1 MPELS
6 EKLCFTLDQEL
17 GGTEGSEPPDTVQ
30 VLPAGEVNPRGKTSF
45 LVDEESRRMILDA
58 YEKGATDLVVD
69 YEHQSLSG
77 SEAPAAGWIKAIEDR
92 GESGVWAIVQWTERA
107 REYLRSREYRYLSPV
122 VLIRKRD
129 GRAVELLGAALTNL
143 PAIDGMVPVV
153 NTARPVPGEAG
164 AARDM
169 ECGGLCH
176 GMLEMLGLP
185 EGSGLEEV
193 RAKVES
199 IANPEGYVPASEY
212 QALKDELKTR
222 EADGLVKEA
231 LASGRIPPSLA
242 GWARSYAMDDPDGF
256 REFAG
261 KSCPVVPLGRMDGLD
276 VMRVLSIDAPQR
288 SVNVLLGIDDKSFAR
303 YGQPAL

>member
-17 GGTEGSEPPDTVQ
+17 GGTEGSEPPDAVQ
-30 VLPAGEVNPRGKTSF
+30 VLPAGEVNPKGKTSF
-45 LVDEESRRMILDA
+45 LVDDESRRMILDA

-77 SEAPAAGWIKAIEDR
+77 IEAPAAGWIKSIEDR
-92 GESGVWAIVQWTERA
+92 GESGVWAMVQWTERA

-164 AARDM
+164 ARMVKD
-169 ECGGLCH
+169 CGGLCH
-176 GMLEMLGLP
+176 GMLDMLGLP
-185 EGSGLEEV
+185 EGAGLEEV
-193 RAKVES
+193 RAKVATIS
-199 IANPEGYVPASEY
+199 NPEGFVPASEY
-212 QALKDELKTR
+212 AALKDELKTR
-222 EADGLVKEA
+222 EAEGLVKEA
-231 LASGRIPPSLA
+231 LAAGRITPSLA
-242 GWARSYAMDDPDGF
+242 DWARAYAKDDPDGF
-256 REFAG
+256 REFVG
-261 KSCPVVPLGRMDGLD
+261 KTCPVVPLGHMEVLD
-276 VMRVLSIDAPQR
+276 SRRGPSIDGAQR
-288 SVNVLLGIDDKSFAR
+288 SVNTLLGIDDTAFAR